1 MIDKKRKSGFL
12 LICGV
17 PNAGK
22 STFLNSILGEKI
34 AGVTDKPQ
42 TTRRR
47 ITGILTD
54 NDLDLQ
60 LIFID
65 TPGFH
70 TSTKIINQLMNEQI
84 FESIKEIDLIL
95 FITDVSEETD
105 QDEITLIFR
114 IEEIKVKLDKKV
126 VALLN
131 KIDKGKNENKIQ
143 FLSKKKIF
151 DKFLEISA
159 INLDRSK
166 ILEQLYN
173 YIPENPFYYPEDIIS
188 TMYEKEQVVEIIQEK
203 IFLTLYEEVP
213 YSTYVEVLQFKETEE
228 LIEIEA
234 NICCEKDSQKPI
246 IIGKNAEIIKKIRVM
261 AEKDLKF
268 IFGKKVKCHLF
279 VKVVK
284 NWSKNNYILKELGF
298 NPSKIKKD

>member
-1 MIDKKRKSGFL
+1 MIEKKTKSGFL
-12 LICGV
+12 LICGI

-54 NDLDLQ
+54 KDLDLQ

-70 TSTKIINQLMNEQI
+70 TSPKIINQLMNEQI
-84 FESIKEIDLIL
+84 FETIKEIDLIL
-95 FITDVSEETD
+95 FITDVSKETD
-105 QDEITLIFR
+105 EDEIALISKL
-114 IEEIKVKLDKKV
+114 EEIKIKLNKKV

-143 FLSKKKIF
+143 VLNQKNIF
-151 DKFLEISA
+151 DKSLEISA
-159 INLDRSK
+159 INLERAK
-166 ILEQLYN
+166 ILEELYP
-173 YIPENPFYYPEDIIS
+173 YIPINPFYYPDNIIS
-188 TMYEKEQVVEIIQEK
+188 TMYEKQQVVEIIQEK

-213 YSTYVEVLQFKETEE
+213 YSTYVEVLQFNETED

-234 NICCEKDSQKPI
+234 NICCEKESQKPI
-246 IIGKNAEIIKKIRVM
+246 IIGKNAEVIKKIRVM
-261 AEKDLKF
+261 SEKDLKF

-298 NPSKIKKD
+298 NISRAK